1 MQMPIPLPLPLLKVI
16 SRSKSEVSE
25 VVVSNLK
32 MVVVVKKAVIG
43 MKLTA

>member
-16 SRSKSEVSE
+16 FRRKERN
-25 VVVSNLK
+25 VVVSNVT
-32 MVVVVKKAVIG
+32 VVVVRKAVTG